1 MYSLSLIVGNLSTPI
16 RLMYRSKERADACL
30 GLISDHPTQDLRI
43 EDDFG
48 QTFHGKAPSIHGRLI
63 ENMDES
69 LLAYVETVIFNER
82 VKAKAVARM
91 KADPILNPAGRG
103 VVAPN
108 FNGGI
113 PS

>member
-48 QTFHGKAPSIHGRLI
+48 FYQQQERRQI
-63 ENMDES
+63 EPLLLLSLYLNNEKGLGS
-69 LLAYVETVIFNER
+69 LLHEA
-82 VKAKAVARM
+82 
-91 KADPILNPAGRG
+91 
-103 VVAPN
+103 
-108 FNGGI
+108 
-113 PS
+113 S